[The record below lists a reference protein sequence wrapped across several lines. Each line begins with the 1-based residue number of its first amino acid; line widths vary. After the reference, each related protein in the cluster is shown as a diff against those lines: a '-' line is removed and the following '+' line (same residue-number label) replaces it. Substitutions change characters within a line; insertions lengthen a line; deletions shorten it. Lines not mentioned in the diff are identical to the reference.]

1 MENACTCTRSRGDA
15 VVARAAISALR
26 VSLCAVSSRMPAL
39 LLMLAVG
46 LALLSHAQE
55 TEARIALTLWC
66 AVVALMG
73 ALAWRRRV
81 QRRRAVD
88 SAPSPL
94 DLDLDQ
100 RRQPPDR

>member
-1 MENACTCTRSRGDA
+1 
-15 VVARAAISALR
+15 
-26 VSLCAVSSRMPAL
+26 MPAL

-55 TEARIALTLWC
+55 TEARIALSVWC
-66 AVVALMG
+66 GAVALIS
-73 ALAWRRRV
+73 AVAWCRRV
-81 QRRRAVD
+81 QRRRAVE